1 MTPEKVDEV
10 VAVWEEMG
18 KQMRLISHHMISS
31 LAAQTSTER
40 AARHSA
46 AAVKLAACG
55 FLVVLSIASFV
66 IGTMVQAS
74 ITVAASQRSGLLFQL
89 EAVER
94 TLEKNTTALA
104 ECRKVPAAPLPVL
117 ATTPPPS
124 L

>member
-18 KQMRLISHHMISS
+18 KQMRLITHHMISS

-74 ITVAASQRSGLLFQL
+74 ITVAASQRSGLIFQL
-89 EAVER
+89 EAVEH
-94 TLEKNTTALA
+94 TLEKNTAALA
-104 ECRKVPAAPLPVL
+104 ECRKAPAPMPVL
-117 ATTPPPS
+117 ATAPPPS
-124 L
+124 P